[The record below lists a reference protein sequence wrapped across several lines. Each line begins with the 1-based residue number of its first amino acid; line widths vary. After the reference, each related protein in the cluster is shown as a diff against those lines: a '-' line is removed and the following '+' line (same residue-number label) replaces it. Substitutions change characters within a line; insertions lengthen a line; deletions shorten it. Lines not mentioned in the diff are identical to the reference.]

1 MMPSLKSKLSALAL
15 LALTSG
21 TPIYYLTN
29 CYNNVIQRA
38 EIDYFKSTP
47 ALPASIPPSK
57 IAVLNPSV
65 TLDYEDGTWRSTKP
79 FNITVVI
86 GEDAYT
92 AKVGTNVGSATEG
105 TGNVVSCYRLTR
117 SVVYTPSDGSSCTAD
132 YACY

>member
-1 MMPSLKSKLSALAL
+1 MLSPKMAPSILAL
-15 LALTSG
+15 LSLTSA

-29 CYNNVIQRA
+29 CYTNTIQRA

-47 ALPASIPPSK
+47 TLPSSAPPSK

-86 GEDAYT
+86 GVDAYT
-92 AKVGTNVGSATEG
+92 AKAGTVVGSATEG

-117 SVVYTPSDGSSCTAD
+117 SVIYTPSDGSTCTAD

>member
-1 MMPSLKSKLSALAL
+1 MLSIKKKVSILAL
-15 LALTSG
+15 LSLTSA

-29 CYNNVIQRA
+29 CYTTTIQRA
-38 EIDYFKSTP
+38 EIDYYKSTP
-47 ALPASIPPSK
+47 ALPSSTPPSK

-92 AKVGTNVGSATEG
+92 AKAGTDVGSATEG

-117 SVVYTPSDGSSCTAD
+117 SVVYIPSDGSTCTAD
-132 YACY
+132 YSCY